1 MKEHKNT
8 RFSLMFEWIQVLNF
22 GFCDAGILR
31 GTIMTRF
38 FIMFTATWFKKQGS
52 IMGYILTLCPEIVTN
67 ES

>member
-22 GFCDAGILR
+22 GFGVAGIIR
-31 GTIMTRF
+31 STIMTGIF
-38 FIMFTATWFKKQGS
+38 NMFTATWFKKQGS
-52 IMGYILTLCPEIVTN
+52 IMGYILTLCPEKVTN